1 MTDPKTPHNCGN
13 ENTERDDQEITQTG
27 PSHMNQGNKTFYPD
41 KQRDQSSGD
50 QRENRKSE
58 EQEEERP
65 RKAS

>member
-13 ENTERDDQEITQTG
+13 ENTDDQEITQTG

-50 QRENRKSE
+50 QSENRKSG